1 MDKTEILKEKLA
13 DAEVVLIGIG
23 EEFNEKFDRI
33 AEHGQLVKGLEFV
46 DAKEELA
53 WMVPYFEKIYLQ
65 EQNQSDILS
74 AYRNLYE
81 LVKDKNYYI
90 VTTCIDGLIQKA
102 GFKPEKIVEPCGNY
116 EKMQCSAKC
125 STKLYE
131 SEEYANKIREA
142 LQDGTLEQAEQPVCP
157 DCGAPLAFNNIV
169 CENYVEEGYLP
180 QWQKYTKWLTLTLN
194 HRLCILELG
203 VGMNLPNVIRWPF
216 EKVAFYNQKA
226 SFFRINESLYQ
237 IAEDMGDKG
246 IGIEENACDFLMKEI

>member
-33 AEHGQLVKGLEFV
+33 AEHEQLVKGLELV

-125 STKLYE
+125 STRLYE
-131 SEEYANKIREA
+131 SEEYANKIKEA
-142 LQDGTLEQAEQPVCP
+142 LQDGTLEQVESQFV
-157 DCGAPLAFNNIV
+157 LIV
-169 CENYVEEGYLP
+169 VLLWLLIISSVRTMWKKRYLP

-246 IGIEENACDFLMKEI
+246 IGIEENACDFLREEI

>member
-33 AEHGQLVKGLEFV
+33 AEHEQLVKGLELV
-46 DAKEELA
+46 DAKEEL
-53 WMVPYFEKIYLQ
+53 
-65 EQNQSDILS
+65 
-74 AYRNLYE
+74 
-81 LVKDKNYYI
+81 
-90 VTTCIDGLIQKA
+90 DGLIQKA

-131 SEEYANKIREA
+131 SEEYANKIKEA
-142 LQDGTLEQAEQPVCP
+142 LQDGTLEQVEQPVCP

-246 IGIEENACDFLMKEI
+246 IGIEENACDFLREEI